1 MARMDLPPPGRY
13 YRTVASVGKL
23 AAKIKIRGRV
33 AAAEPMR
40 AHTSFRLGGPADL
53 YVVPADPEDLAA
65 ALSVLAAE
73 GVPAFLL
80 GGGTNLLVAD
90 AGIRGAV
97 VDLTG
102 IRGLEAGPG
111 TVSALCGTPMDDAAG
126 FARDRGLSGLEFAAS
141 LPGTVGGAVWMNA
154 RCYEREVADALESV
168 ETLDAGLA
176 LRSRPFEPAAWGYK
190 RSPFQSSADVILR
203 AVFRVGPG
211 DPRLIDEAMR
221 RHRLDREAKGHFL
234 HPCAGSVFKNDRS
247 FGMPTGRLIDE
258 LGLKG
263 LAIGGAQVAPYHG
276 NIIVNLGGATAAD
289 VRALIERVERE
300 VADRLGLRLEREVI
314 LAGDWRE

>member
-1 MARMDLPPPGRY
+1 
-13 YRTVASVGKL
+13 VASVGKL

-53 YVVPADPEDLAA
+53 YLVPADPEDLAA
-65 ALSVLAAE
+65 ALSVLATE

-90 AGIRGAV
+90 GGIRGAV

-102 IRGLEAGPG
+102 IRGLEAGPD
-111 TVSALCGTPMDDAAG
+111 TVSALCGTPIDDAAG

-154 RCYEREVADALESV
+154 RCYEREIADALESV

-176 LRSRPFEPAAWGYK
+176 LRRRLFEPAEWGYK
-190 RSPFQSSADVILR
+190 RSPFQSTTDVILR
-203 AVFRVGPG
+203 AVFRLGPG
-211 DPRLIDEAMR
+211 DPGTIEEAMR
-221 RHRLDREAKGHFL
+221 RHRQDREVKGHFL

-247 FGMPTGRLIDE
+247 FGKPTGRLIDE

-263 LAIGGAQVAPYHG
+263 LRIGGAQVAPYHG
-276 NIIVNLGGATAAD
+276 NIIVNLGDATAAD

-300 VADRLGLRLEREVI
+300 VADRLGLHLEREVI
-314 LAGDWRE
+314 LAGDWRD

>member
-1 MARMDLPPPGRY
+1 M
-13 YRTVASVGKL
+13 TSVGKL
-23 AAKIKIRGRV
+23 AAKIKLRGRL
-33 AAAEPMR
+33 ATAEPMS

-53 YVVPADPEDLAA
+53 YLVPADPEDLAA
-65 ALSVLAAE
+65 VLAILRRE

-90 AGIRGAV
+90 GGIRGAV

-102 IRGLEAGPG
+102 IRGLAAARD
-111 TVSALCGTPMDDAAG
+111 TVSVGCGTPMDEAAG

-168 ETLDAGLA
+168 ESLDAAGRLFHRR
-176 LRSRPFEPAAWGYK
+176 LEPGAWGYK
-190 RSPFQSSADVILR
+190 RSPFQSLDEVIVR
-203 AVFRVGPG
+203 ATFRLAPG
-211 DPRLIDEAMR
+211 DPRTIGDEMR
-221 RHRLDREAKGHFL
+221 RHRDDRVAKGHFL

-247 FGMPTGRLIDE
+247 FGRPTGRLIDE

-263 LAIGGAQVAPYHG
+263 LTVGGAQVAPYHG
-276 NIIVNLGGATAAD
+276 NIIVNLGGATSAD

-300 VADRLGLRLEREVI
+300 VAARLGLRLEREVI
-314 LAGDWRE
+314 LVGDWGDATAGHPPTA

>member
-1 MARMDLPPPGRY
+1 
-13 YRTVASVGKL
+13 V
-23 AAKIKIRGRV
+23 AKIKLRGRITT
-33 AAAEPMR
+33 AEPMR
-40 AHTSFRLGGPADL
+40 DHTSFRLGGPADL

-65 ALSVLAAE
+65 ALSILRGE
-73 GVPAFLL
+73 GVPVFLL

-90 AGIRGAV
+90 RGIRGAV

-102 IRGLEAGPG
+102 IRGLEAGAG

-154 RCYEREVADALESV
+154 RCYDREVADALVSV
-168 ETLDAGLA
+168 ESLDERLA
-176 LRSRPFEPAAWGYK
+176 LRRRTVVPEAWGYK
-190 RSPFQSSADVILR
+190 RSPFQAADEVIVR
-203 AVFRVGPG
+203 AVFRLSPA
-211 DPRLIDEAMR
+211 DPRAIDAEMQ
-221 RHRLDREAKGHFL
+221 RHREDRVAKGHFL

-247 FGMPTGRLIDE
+247 LGKPTGKLIDE

-263 LAIGGAQVAPYHG
+263 LAVGGAQVAPYHG
-276 NIIVNLGGATAAD
+276 NIIVNLGGASAAD

-300 VADRLGLRLEREVI
+300 VAARLGVRLVREVI
-314 LAGDWRE
+314 LAGDWGD

>member
-1 MARMDLPPPGRY
+1 M
-13 YRTVASVGKL
+13 S
-23 AAKIKIRGRV
+23 
-33 AAAEPMR
+33 

-53 YVVPADPEDLAA
+53 YLVPADPEDLAA
-65 ALSVLAAE
+65 ALAILRHE

-90 AGIRGAV
+90 GGIRGAV

-102 IRGLEAGPG
+102 IRGLAAGPD
-111 TVSALCGTPMDDAAG
+111 TVSVECGTPMDEAAG

-168 ETLDAGLA
+168 ESLDAAGR
-176 LRSRPFEPAAWGYK
+176 LRRRRLEPGAWGYK
-190 RSPFQSSADVILR
+190 RSPFQSLDEVIVR
-203 AVFRVGPG
+203 ATFRLAPG
-211 DPRLIDEAMR
+211 DPRTIGDEMR
-221 RHRLDREAKGHFL
+221 RHRDDRVAKGHFL

-247 FGMPTGRLIDE
+247 FGKPTGRLIDE

-263 LAIGGAQVAPYHG
+263 LAVGGAQVAPYHG
-276 NIIVNLGGATAAD
+276 NIIVNLGGATSAD

-300 VADRLGLRLEREVI
+300 VAARLGVRLEREVI
-314 LAGDWRE
+314 LVGDWKDSP

>member
-1 MARMDLPPPGRY
+1 LNLRPPDRY
-13 YRTVASVGKL
+13 TPTVASVEKL
-23 AAKIKIRGRV
+23 ASKIKLRGRIAV
-33 AAAEPMR
+33 AEPMR

-53 YVVPADPEDLAA
+53 YLAPVDLEDLAT
-65 ALSVLAAE
+65 ALEALRRE
-73 GVPAFLL
+73 GVRAFLL

-90 AGIRGAV
+90 RGIRGAV
-97 VDLTG
+97 LDLSG
-102 IRGLEAGPG
+102 IRGLEAGAA
-111 TVSALCGTPMDDAAG
+111 TVTALCGTPMDDAAR
-126 FARDRGLSGLEFAAS
+126 FARDRGLSGLAFAAS

-154 RCYEREVADALESV
+154 RCYEREVADVLESV

-176 LRSRPFEPAAWGYK
+176 LRSRRVEPDEWGYK
-190 RSPFQSSADVILR
+190 RSPFQSTDDVIVR
-203 AVFRVGPG
+203 AVFRLAAG
-211 DPRLIDEAMR
+211 DPAAIEAEMR
-221 RHRLDREAKGHFL
+221 RHRLDREAKGHFR

-247 FGMPTGRLIDE
+247 FGRPTGRLIDE

-263 LAIGGAQVAPYHG
+263 LAIGGAQVAPFHG

-314 LAGDWRE
+314 LAGDWEA

>member
-1 MARMDLPPPGRY
+1 MDLRSPGRY
-13 YRTVASVGKL
+13 YRPVASVGKL
-23 AAKIKIRGRV
+23 AAKIKVRGRV

-40 AHTSFRLGGPADL
+40 EHTSFRIGGPADL
-53 YVVPADPEDLAA
+53 YVVPADSDDLAA
-65 ALSVLAAE
+65 ALSTLRNE
-73 GVPAFLL
+73 GVPVFLL

-90 AGIRGAV
+90 RGIRGAV

-102 IRGLEAGPG
+102 IRGLEAGTD
-111 TVSALCGTPMDDAAG
+111 TVGALCGTPMDEAAV
-126 FARDRGLSGLEFAAS
+126 FARDRSLSGLEFAAS
-141 LPGTVGGAVWMNA
+141 LPGSVGGAVWMNA
-154 RCYEREVADALESV
+154 RCYDREVSDALESV
-168 ETLDAGLA
+168 ESLGVDLA
-176 LRSRPFEPAAWGYK
+176 TRRRRVAPGEWSYK
-190 RSPFQSSADVILR
+190 RSPFQSVDEVILR
-203 AVFRVGPG
+203 AVFRLRPG
-211 DPRLIDEAMR
+211 DPRAMDAEMR
-221 RHRLDREAKGHFL
+221 AHRQDREAKGHFL

-247 FGMPTGRLIDE
+247 FGKPTGRLIDE

>member
-1 MARMDLPPPGRY
+1 
-13 YRTVASVGKL
+13 VASVGKL
-23 AAKIKIRGRV
+23 ASKIKLRGRISV
-33 AAAEPMR
+33 AEPMCE
-40 AHTSFRLGGPADL
+40 HTSFRLGGPADL
-53 YVVPADPEDLAA
+53 YLAPVDPEDLVA
-65 ALSVLAAE
+65 ALSTLRSE

-90 AGIRGAV
+90 RGIRGAV

-102 IRGLEAGPG
+102 IRGLRAEAG
-111 TVSALCGTPMDDAAG
+111 TVAALCGTSMDDAAG

-154 RCYEREVADALESV
+154 RCYEREIADALESV
-168 ETLDAGLA
+168 ESLDAGLVPRRRLIEA
-176 LRSRPFEPAAWGYK
+176 GAWGYK
-190 RSPFQSSADVILR
+190 RSPFQSIDEVIIR
-203 AVFRVGPG
+203 AVFRLAPG
-211 DPRLIDEAMR
+211 DPRSIDAAMR
-221 RHRLDREAKGHFL
+221 LNREDRIAKGHFL

-247 FGMPTGRLIDE
+247 FGRPTGRIIDE

-263 LAIGGAQVAPYHG
+263 LAIGGARVAPYHG

-314 LAGDWRE
+314 LAGDWGE

>member
-1 MARMDLPPPGRY
+1 MDLRPPGRY
-13 YRTVASVGKL
+13 YRSVVSVGKL
-23 AAKIKIRGRV
+23 AAKIKLRGRA

-53 YVVPADPEDLAA
+53 YLVPSDSEDLVA
-65 ALSVLAAE
+65 ALSVLRDE
-73 GVPAFLL
+73 GVPVFLL

-90 AGIRGAV
+90 RGIRGAV

-102 IRGLEAGPG
+102 IRGLEAGAARI
-111 TVSALCGTPMDDAAG
+111 SALCGTLMDDAAG

-141 LPGTVGGAVWMNA
+141 LPGSVGGAVWMNA
-154 RCYEREVADALESV
+154 RCYEREIADVLESV
-168 ETLDAGLA
+168 ESLDDGLV
-176 LRSRPFEPAAWGYK
+176 LRRRSIEPGEWGYK
-190 RSPFQSSADVILR
+190 RSPFQSSSEVIVR
-203 AVFRVGPG
+203 AVFRLSPG
-211 DPRLIDEAMR
+211 DPRTIDGEMR
-221 RHRLDREAKGHFL
+221 RHRQDREAKGHFL

-247 FGMPTGRLIDE
+247 FGKPTGRLIDE

-263 LAIGGAQVAPYHG
+263 LRAGGARVAPYHG
-276 NIIVNLGGATAAD
+276 NIIVNLGDATAAD

-314 LAGDWRE
+314 LAGDWRD